1 MTGPG
6 SGAGSGAAPG
16 ERFSPRRLRALC
28 VKETRQILRDPSSL
42 LIAVVLPVA
51 LLFIFGYGISL
62 DTNRVRMGVAL
73 EDHGGEAA
81 RIADAVRGSAFLD
94 PTFAPTLEALRP
106 ALTRGT
112 LRGVLVVPQ
121 DFSAKVA
128 RGDGTARLLILTDG
142 SEPNTA
148 SFVANYAAGAMRI
161 WLAQKALAAGAPPPP
176 GVELEPRYWFNPTT
190 VSRNFLI
197 PGSISVVMTI
207 IGALLTSLVVAREW
221 ERGTM
226 QALLATPV
234 RRSELLLSKILPYY
248 LLALVA
254 MAICVAI
261 AVFLMGVPFRGSLPM
276 LFLSTSL
283 FLGSALGLGL
293 LLSTV
298 TRDQF
303 NAAQAALNAAFLP
316 AALLAGLIFEIAS
329 MPAAIQAV
337 TLLVPARYFVKILQT
352 LFQAGDVA
360 AILLPNLAFLALS
373 ALFWLGLTALKTRR
387 RLDG

>member
-1 MTGPG
+1 MT
-6 SGAGSGAAPG
+6 AAPG
-16 ERFSPRRLRALC
+16 ERFSPRRLQALC

-73 EDHGGEAA
+73 EDQGVEAA

-94 PTFAPTLEALRP
+94 PTFAPTLAALRP

-148 SFVANYAAGAMRI
+148 TFVANYAAGVMRI

-226 QALLATPV
+226 EALLATPV

-298 TRDQF
+298 TRPVQRRPGG
-303 NAAQAALNAAFLP
+303 AQRRLP
-316 AALLAGLIFEIAS
+316 ARRPALGADLRDRLDAGGDPGGHPAGAGAVFREDPPDPVPGGGRGGDPAAEPRLLSAVRDVLAGAHHAQDP
-329 MPAAIQAV
+329 PAA
-337 TLLVPARYFVKILQT
+337 
-352 LFQAGDVA
+352 G
-360 AILLPNLAFLALS
+360 
-373 ALFWLGLTALKTRR
+373 
-387 RLDG
+387 RLRCWGRSSP